1 MDLIE
6 IGFYFILGGLIFV
19 AIFSFVYWCIH
30 KIRRSLKRKYTP
42 ERAKNFKC
50 IDGHVV
56 RSKGEALVDNH
67 LSRLGIAHEYE
78 DTIRVRGNKIKYD
91 WFLPKYKVYLEY
103 WGFFG
108 KNYMRRKE
116 EKLRLYRKGNLNL
129 ISIEDVMLEDIYSHL
144 EHQLK
149 RYIKVKKNKKVV
161 HCPNCGIE
169 LDRRVRSP

>member
-19 AIFSFVYWCIH
+19 IIFSFVYWCIR
-30 KIRRSLKRKYTP
+30 KIGKSLKKKYTP
-42 ERAKNFKC
+42 ERATKFKC

-56 RSKGEALVDNH
+56 RSKGEVLVDNH

-78 DTIRVRGNKIKYD
+78 DTIQVQGKKIKYD
-91 WFLPKYKVYLEY
+91 WYLPKYKVYLEY
-103 WGFFG
+103 WGYFG

-116 EKLRLYRKGNLNL
+116 EKIKLYRKGNISL

-149 RYIKVKKNKKVV
+149 RFIKEKKDKKTF

-169 LDRRVRSP
+169 LDRRVTSF